1 MVEGRYHAGASRWI
15 NLRASTEG
23 RKLSIEVSSDAR
35 ELVYYPSAPE
45 TMTLLSSYLPLRP
58 ELDGFLFATVGE
70 EQDGM
75 PLSVISALTGLGL
88 NPWDEAARLSSL
100 ERRDAVEQLIP
111 TIARLPGDRWT
122 PPQIR
127 QIALDLIE
135 LLPSTKPGRAA
146 GDAGPPAGAK
156 TAPSLTFWLVCLLLV
171 AAAIISMVAN
181 GDLPFGGHGQSA
193 PVSPPEAP
201 LHSD

>member
-1 MVEGRYHAGASRWI
+1 MRE
-15 NLRASTEG
+15 
-23 RKLSIEVSSDAR
+23 AR
-35 ELVYYPSAPE
+35 FAPE
-45 TMTLLSSYLPLRP
+45 TMTLRSLYMPLCP
-58 ELDGFLFATVGE
+58 ELDEFLFATVGE
-70 EQDGM
+70 ERDGM

-88 NPWDEAARLSSL
+88 DPWDEAARLSSL

-122 PPQIR
+122 SPQIR
-127 QIALDLIE
+127 QIALGLIE
-135 LLPSTKPGRAA
+135 LLPSTNRACAA
-146 GDAGPPAGAK
+146 GDAGRQAGAK
-156 TAPSLTFWLVCLLLV
+156 AAPSMTLWLVCLLLV

>member
-1 MVEGRYHAGASRWI
+1 MT
-15 NLRASTEG
+15 LRA
-23 RKLSIEVSSDAR
+23 L
-35 ELVYYPSAPE
+35 Y
-45 TMTLLSSYLPLRP
+45 MPLRP
-58 ELDGFLFATVGE
+58 ELDEFLFSMVGE
-70 EQDGM
+70 ERDGK

-88 NPWDEAARLSSL
+88 DPWDEAARLSSL

-127 QIALDLIE
+127 QIAVGLIE
-135 LLPSTKPGRAA
+135 LLPSTNRARTG
-146 GDAGPPAGAK
+146 GDARPRAGAK
-156 TAPSLTFWLVCLLLV
+156 TAPSMTFWLVCFLLV

-193 PVSPPEAP
+193 QD
-201 LHSD
+201 L